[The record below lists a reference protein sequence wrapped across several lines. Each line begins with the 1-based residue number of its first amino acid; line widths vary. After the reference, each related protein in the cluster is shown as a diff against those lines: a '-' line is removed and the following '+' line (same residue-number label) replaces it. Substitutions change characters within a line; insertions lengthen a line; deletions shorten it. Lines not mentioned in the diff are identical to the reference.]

1 MTMTMLAIFCG
12 VNIWFGWNYMYVH
25 SCYLHN
31 ADNEM
36 VPDRRACHSTSNR
49 SGVPYSKGQRFFLN
63 CMGGM
68 DIMTTL
74 AENNTAR

>member
-1 MTMTMLAIFCG
+1 MTMTMSATFCG

-36 VPDRRACHSTSNR
+36 VPDRRVCHSTSNR
-49 SGVPYSKGQRFFLN
+49 SGVPCSN
-63 CMGGM
+63 IGGSFV
-68 DIMTTL
+68 
-74 AENNTAR
+74 AENR